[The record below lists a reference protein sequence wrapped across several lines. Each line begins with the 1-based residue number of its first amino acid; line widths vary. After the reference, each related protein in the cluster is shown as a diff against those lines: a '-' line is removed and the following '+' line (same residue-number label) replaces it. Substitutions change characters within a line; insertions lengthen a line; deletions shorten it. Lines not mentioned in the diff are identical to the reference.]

1 MNEMAQFLAQHGYW
15 LVFGWVF
22 AEQIGLPVPSTI
34 VLLVAGTM
42 AGRGELSLLAVIWV
56 GIAAALLT
64 DVIWYGIG
72 HARGLGVLSFLCR
85 ISLEPDSCV
94 RRAEEAFARNRART
108 VVIAKFIPGLSTAAP
123 PLAGMFGMSFF
134 HFLLLDLLGSFLW
147 VGSFCG
153 LGFVFSHQF
162 ERLYLWVRRFG
173 IGLGLLIVL
182 VVAAYLG
189 WKYLQRRRFI
199 RQLRVATITAEE
211 VMERMNGGEPL
222 FIVDVRHALDLSVN
236 PVRLPGAL
244 QIEPDEL
251 TRRHR
256 EVPRDREIILYCT

>member
-22 AEQIGLPVPSTI
+22 AEQIGLPIPSTI
-34 VLLVAGTM
+34 VLLAAGTL
-42 AGRGELSLLAVIWV
+42 AGREELSLLAVIGV
-56 GIAAALLT
+56 GIAAAVLT
-64 DVIWYGIG
+64 DIVWYAIG
-72 HARGLGVLSFLCR
+72 RARGLGVLSFLCR

-94 RRAEEAFARNRART
+94 RRAEEAFARNRTRT

-123 PLAGMFGMSFF
+123 PLAGMFGMSFLR
-134 HFLLLDLLGSFLW
+134 FLLLDFLGSFLW
-147 VGSFCG
+147 VGSFSG
-153 LGFVFSHQF
+153 LGFVFSHEF

-182 VVAAYLG
+182 VIAGYLG

-199 RQLRVATITAEE
+199 RQLRVATVTGEE
-211 VMERMNGGEPL
+211 VMDRMKAGEPL
-222 FIVDVRHALDLSVN
+222 FIVDVRHALDLAAN

-244 QIEPDEL
+244 QIEPEAL
-251 TRRHR
+251 ARRHR
-256 EVPRDREIILYCT
+256 EVPRDREVILYCT